1 MAIVDRLSKLSFS
14 RRAVALLA
22 LCLAS
27 SGLAQA
33 ATDAM
38 SLYAKGDYVAA
49 LRGFHQQARLGD
61 EVAKYNLG
69 IMYEQGHGTPQDYAE
84 AVKWYQEAADAGVV
98 NAQLN
103 LGSMYEKGQGAAQD
117 YGAAAKWYG
126 VAATQ
131 GLPTAQLNLGLLY
144 GQGRGVQ
151 QDYVQAHMWFALAA
165 SRTSN
170 AQERARARQVSEIV
184 AAEMTPEEIAEA
196 RKLARAW
203 KPRRARP

>member
-1 MAIVDRLSKLSFS
+1 MVIIGRFS
-14 RRAVALLA
+14 NRRSWRGIAALLA

-38 SLYAKGDYVAA
+38 SLYVKRDYVAA

-69 IMYEQGHGTPQDYAE
+69 IMYEQGQGTPQDYAE
-84 AVKWYQEAADAGVV
+84 AVKWYLEAAHAGVV

-103 LGSMYEKGQGAAQD
+103 LGSMYEKGQGVAQD
-117 YGAAAKWYG
+117 YVAAASWYD

-144 GQGRGVQ
+144 GQGRGVK

-170 AQERARARQVSEIV
+170 AQERARAMQVSEIV
-184 AAEMTPEEIAEA
+184 AAEMTPEQIAEA
-196 RKLARAW
+196 RKRARAW